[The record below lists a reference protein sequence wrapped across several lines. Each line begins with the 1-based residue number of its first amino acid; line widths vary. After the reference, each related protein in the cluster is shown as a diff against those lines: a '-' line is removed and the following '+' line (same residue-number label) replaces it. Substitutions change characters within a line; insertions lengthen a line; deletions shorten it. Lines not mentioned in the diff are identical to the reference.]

1 MLLPFLLSLS
11 LSAPPTLAELKLD
24 ARRYDAT
31 VIENLTDGFGYL
43 LVSRYSTRVVNLV
56 ELPGD
61 ARAALTREALET
73 IKSFV
78 MSEQGRDA
86 WRRRLAQGPSRR
98 FAERAAE
105 VASEVAYW
113 TTYVKESRQK
123 DENAQANLERVTQNA
138 AAFKRERA
146 QLHKEELTR
155 EKAAAA
161 LDEAAFLAQLKER
174 LTLFLAETKAMP
186 WTAALAEKRGRKVFV
201 DSTLEGKPKWWKLCF
216 RAGPEATGAAREV
229 ATSWLAE
236 LNAPPS
242 PARLSDEK

>member
-1 MLLPFLLSLS
+1 MLLPLLLSLS
-11 LSAPPTLAELKLD
+11 LNAPPTLAELKLD

-31 VIENLTDGFGYL
+31 VIENLTDGFNYL
-43 LVSRYSTRVVNLV
+43 PVSRFSTRVVNLV

-61 ARAALTREALET
+61 ARAALTREALES

-78 MSEQGRDA
+78 MSEQGRDG
-86 WRRRLAQGPSRR
+86 WKKRLAQRPSRP

-113 TTYVKESRQK
+113 TAYVKESRQK
-123 DENAQANLERVTQNA
+123 DENAQANLERATQRA
-138 AAFKRERA
+138 ATFKRERA
-146 QLHKEELTR
+146 QLQKEELTR

-161 LDEAAFLAQLKER
+161 LDEAAFLSQVKER
-174 LTLFLAETKAMP
+174 LTLFLAETKVMP
-186 WTAALAEKRGRKVFV
+186 WTAALVEKRGVKVFS
-201 DSTLEGKPKWWKLCF
+201 DPQLEGKPKWWKLCF

-229 ATSWLAE
+229 ATTWLAE